1 MSKLD
6 RFLKAQEK
14 QYEIAL
20 NEIKSGKKQTDW
32 MLYIFPQIKGL
43 GFTDMSKNYAIEN
56 IDEAIEYLN
65 NDILRTRLMEICQAL
80 LDLGK
85 VDINQVM
92 GFPDDLK
99 LKSCMTLFKE
109 AEAKSLDD
117 EKCDNIFQK
126 VLDQFYDGE
135 DDPKTLVVLQRQ
147 EFEKEFGIEPKE
159 EGKEEIKMNEKMFEN
174 NINNLI
180 DEQKKKIKTDN
191 IDTNVSVQEKNTS
204 EENEIT
210 INKMMSPET
219 PGNDEITNEEEKLK
233 QKKDFRI
240 TSLILDEENNEQRNV
255 NTHSN
260 DLKDLK
266 DLKDEENESKCCQ
279 CIII

>member
-20 NEIKSGKKQTDW
+20 NEIKSGKKQTCW
-32 MLYIFPQIKGL
+32 IWYIFPQIKGL
-43 GFTDMSKNYAIEN
+43 AFSDMSKIYDIEN
-56 IDEAIEYLN
+56 VDEAIEYLN

-99 LKSCMTLFKE
+99 LKSSMTLFKE

-126 VLDQFYDGE
+126 VLDQFFDGE
-135 DDPKTLVVLQRQ
+135 DDPKTLVVLQKQ
-147 EFEKEFGIEPKE
+147 EFEKEFGTKIET
-159 EGKEEIKMNEKMFEN
+159 KEEINMNENIIAN
-174 NINNLI
+174 NI
-180 DEQKKKIKTDN
+180 KIDN
-191 IDTNVSVQEKNTS
+191 IDSNLNINVQKNNTI
-204 EENEIT
+204 EDNEIT
-210 INKMMSPET
+210 INKMMTPET
-219 PGNDEITNEEEKLK
+219 PGNDNDEIINNNNININEETKLK
-233 QKKDFRI
+233 EKKDFRI
-240 TSLILDEENNEQRNV
+240 TSLIVDEDNNEQRDANA

-266 DLKDEENESKCCQ
+266 DEGEDENKCCQ
-279 CIII
+279 VCIII